1 LGAFLLDKYRSRR
14 CKLNII
20 KEVTVA
26 IINTLPAYRDY
37 IKRKLGF
44 PVIAIEV
51 ADEQIDQIIED
62 SVQDFH
68 RYTYGESTYRDALT
82 ITLSAGVSAYYL
94 GPSVESVL
102 DISLTNMPNNINTLF
117 TPQHQILYQD
127 WINGQYPAGSG
138 GTNGPGGLGGAMVM
152 SNYDISMIYLKEIE
166 DHFMRKYTVQFDTND
181 MTLRVWPTPT
191 APTFGLLQVYTR
203 QTSEN
208 LYNNP
213 LLKKLVVARTMI
225 QWGLHLIKYQINL
238 PGGAGINASTYLE
251 KGERDEAA
259 ALESMRTESAPPVFM
274 IG

>member
-1 LGAFLLDKYRSRR
+1 LGAFLLDKYRGR
-14 CKLNII
+14 CCKINII

-37 IKRKLGF
+37 IKLRLGS
-44 PVIAIEV
+44 PVINVELAN
-51 ADEQIDQIIED
+51 EQIDQIIED

-68 RYTYGESTYRDALT
+68 RYTYGESTYRDALA

-102 DISLTNMPNNINTLF
+102 DISLMNTSNNINTLF
-117 TPQHQILYQD
+117 TPQHQLLYQD
-127 WINGQYPAGSG
+127 WSSGRYPGGSG
-138 GTNGPGGLGGAMVM
+138 GAGGSAGLGGAMVM
-152 SNYDISMIYLKEIE
+152 GNYDIAMIYLKEIE
-166 DHFMRKYTVQFDTND
+166 DHFIRKYTVQFDTND
-181 MTLRVWPTPT
+181 MTLRVWPTPN
-191 APTFGLLQVYTR
+191 ADTFGLLQVYTR
-203 QTSEN
+203 QTAEN

-213 LLKKLVVARTMI
+213 LLKKLVVARCMV

-259 ALESMRTESAPPVFM
+259 ALESIRLETMPAIFLV
-274 IG
+274 G

>member
-127 WINGQYPAGSG
+127 WINGNYVGGGG

-203 QTSEN
+203 QTAEN

-225 QWGLHLIKYQINL
+225 QWGLHLIKYNITL
-238 PGGAGINASTYLE
+238 PGGGQLNASTYLE

-259 ALESMRTESAPPVFM
+259 ALESMRMESAPPVFM